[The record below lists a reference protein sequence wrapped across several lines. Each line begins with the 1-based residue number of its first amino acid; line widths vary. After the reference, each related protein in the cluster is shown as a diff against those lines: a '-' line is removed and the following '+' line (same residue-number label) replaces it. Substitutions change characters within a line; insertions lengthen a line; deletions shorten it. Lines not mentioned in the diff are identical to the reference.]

1 MSKAH
6 SRKQNQTPGT
16 PLTLEERKAAGK
28 ILRDKVPRRSH
39 AAWKAPAHRQDVVDM
54 LIRSS
59 KGRLPQL
66 IPIRYGRMM
75 HTPFDFYRGAAAIM
89 AADLATTPDS
99 GIRVQICGD
108 CHLSNFGG
116 SATPERHVI
125 FDISD
130 FDETLPAPWEWDI
143 KRLAASIVVA
153 GYHNKFNKADAREA
167 ATRSVRSYREHM
179 AVYAEMH
186 ALERWYARIDA
197 DDLIALVHSKKWK
210 QRIEKQVVKESS
222 RSVVEDDFPEL
233 ARVENGRVR
242 IKDNPPLIFHQAH
255 DGAREHARMVNEA
268 FRRYRASLPD
278 DRRALIDRY
287 EVKDVAAK
295 VVGVGSVGTRCG
307 IVLMMADDDD
317 PLFLQIKEA
326 RASVLEPYAGK
337 SGYANRGHRVVAGQK
352 LMQAASDMF
361 LGWTEERGRHYY
373 VRQLRDIKIKPPVE
387 ALDARAM
394 MRYSE
399 WCGWALARAHAKAG
413 DGAMISGYLGNS
425 SRFDDAIARFA
436 LAYADQNERDHRALL
451 KAVRAGRIEAYQ
463 ES

>member
-1 MSKAH
+1 
-6 SRKQNQTPGT
+6 
-16 PLTLEERKAAGK
+16 
-28 ILRDKVPRRSH
+28 
-39 AAWKAPAHRQDVVDM
+39 M
-54 LIRSS
+54 LVQSS
-59 KGRLPQL
+59 KGRLPEL

-89 AADLATTPDS
+89 AADLATTPAS
-99 GIRVQICGD
+99 GIRVQTCGD

-130 FDETLPAPWEWDI
+130 FDETLPAPWEWDL

-153 GYHNKFNKADAREA
+153 GYHNDFGKSDAREA
-167 ATRSVRSYREHM
+167 ATRCARSYREHL

-186 ALERWYARIDA
+186 SLERWYARIDA
-197 DDLIALVHSKKWK
+197 EDLIALVQSKKWK
-210 QRIEKQVVKESS
+210 QRIEKQIAKESS
-222 RSVVEDDFPEL
+222 RSVADDDFPKL
-233 ARVENGRVR
+233 AHVEKGSVR
-242 IKDNPPLIFHQAH
+242 IKDNPPLIFHQANK
-255 DGAREHARMVNEA
+255 DAGEQARTVKEV
-268 FRRYRASLPD
+268 FGRYRASLPD

-287 EVKDVAAK
+287 EVKDVANK

-307 IVLMMADDDD
+307 IVLLMADDDD

-326 RASVLEPYAGK
+326 RSSVLEPYAGK
-337 SGYANRGHRVVAGQK
+337 SGYANRGQRVVAGQK

-361 LGWTEERGRHYY
+361 LGWTEEHGRHYY

-394 MRYSE
+394 MRYAE
-399 WCGWALARAHAKAG
+399 WCGWALARAHAKSG

-425 SRFDDAIARFA
+425 GRFDDAMARFA
-436 LAYADQNERDHRALL
+436 LAYADQNERDHQALL
-451 KAVRAGRIEAYQ
+451 KAVRAGRIEASQ

>member
-1 MSKAH
+1 
-6 SRKQNQTPGT
+6 
-16 PLTLEERKAAGK
+16 
-28 ILRDKVPRRSH
+28 
-39 AAWKAPAHRQDVVDM
+39 M

-89 AADLATTPDS
+89 AADLATTPAS

-197 DDLIALVHSKKWK
+197 DDLVALVHSKKWK

-222 RSVVEDDFPEL
+222 RSVSSVSST
-233 ARVENGRVR
+233 R
-242 IKDNPPLIFHQAH
+242 
-255 DGAREHARMVNEA
+255 
-268 FRRYRASLPD
+268 S
-278 DRRALIDRY
+278 
-287 EVKDVAAK
+287 EV
-295 VVGVGSVGTRCG
+295 S
-307 IVLMMADDDD
+307 
-317 PLFLQIKEA
+317 P
-326 RASVLEPYAGK
+326 
-337 SGYANRGHRVVAGQK
+337 
-352 LMQAASDMF
+352 
-361 LGWTEERGRHYY
+361 
-373 VRQLRDIKIKPPVE
+373 
-387 ALDARAM
+387 
-394 MRYSE
+394 
-399 WCGWALARAHAKAG
+399 
-413 DGAMISGYLGNS
+413 
-425 SRFDDAIARFA
+425 
-436 LAYADQNERDHRALL
+436 
-451 KAVRAGRIEAYQ
+451 
-463 ES
+463 